1 MLHGLAAAFSPGDL
15 IGLCIGTIVGIVVG
29 ALPGLTATMGVA
41 LLLPFTFTLPIGEG
55 LAMLSA
61 LFVSAMFADAIPAV
75 LVNIPGTPAAMTT
88 AFDGHPLAKQGKAQA
103 AIVAACMSSA
113 FGALFGG
120 LVFLLLASPVSKVA
134 LRFGPPE
141 FFWIGVFALTIIGGI
156 AGNSL
161 LKGVAGAGFGMLL
174 STVGI
179 SQTGGVARY
188 TFGFQ
193 GMLAGISLVAGLVG
207 VFAIPQ
213 VIDMVADR
221 HQNAFVGKYE
231 RQRGVVPGVFLEVIR
246 KPVHLLRSAVIGT
259 FIGILPGA
267 GSPVAALV
275 SYSEAMRWSRDKSKF
290 GKGAIEGVTASEV
303 ANTSCAPASMIP
315 LVGLGIPG
323 SAPAA
328 IIGGALLMRGLQP
341 GPNLFRSGGGSLVYQ
356 YGWLLILAGF
366 AVYIFGS
373 LTNRLVARMISIPV
387 RLLAPIIV
395 FLTVIGCFA
404 IRNEML
410 DVYTM
415 LAIGIVAYFLS
426 KLGFHPGPIGLGLI
440 LGPVIEPAL
449 VQSIALTHTESAFRL
464 FFTGTVNIILILL
477 TVLSLVYTL
486 WSRRPESR
494 RLSLAESVR
503 GAEEGT
509 AAETTER
516 ADEARRER
524 EPVRDLISGLV
535 LVAIAGVS
543 LSQLGS
549 DAQDWAFPT
558 ALTYLLLIIG
568 AFFVVMAGV
577 HRFLPRFQRPSL
589 AADGAAGTAMPV
601 VAGPQVPAAPAED
614 QMGDGKP
621 SGERTLAA
629 AAAAASSP
637 LPTTVAEHESD
648 GKPDEALAAG
658 AGDQAMSGQVTRRLR
673 PAADIA
679 VFIGLMLVGVIAISY
694 LSFWPSTFLMLGII
708 SVFLTE
714 RRTRGA
720 ISISVVTAIIVC
732 LLSYLLFVRVF
743 YVPLPLPN
751 L

>member
-1 MLHGLAAAFSPGDL
+1 MLHGLIAALGPGDL
-15 IGLCIGTIVGIVVG
+15 LGLCIGTIVGIVVG

-41 LLLPFTFTLPIGEG
+41 LLLPFTFTLPLGEG

-88 AFDGHPLAKQGKAQA
+88 AFDGYPLAKQGKAQF

-120 LVFLLLASPVSKVA
+120 LVFLLLASPVATVA

-141 FFWIGVFALTIIGGI
+141 FFWVGVFALTIIGGI

-161 LKGVAGAGFGMLL
+161 LRGIAGAGFGMLI

-213 VIDMVADR
+213 VMEMVADR
-221 HQNAFVGKYE
+221 RQNAFVGKYE

-275 SYSEAMRWSRDKSKF
+275 SYSEAIRWSRDKSKF
-290 GKGAIEGVTASEV
+290 GKGALEGVTASEV

-315 LVGLGIPG
+315 LVGLGVPG

-341 GPNLFRSGGGSLVYQ
+341 GPNLFRSGGSLVYE

-373 LTNRLVARMISIPV
+373 LTNRIVAHMISVPV

-395 FLTVIGCFA
+395 FLTVIGCYA
-404 IRNEML
+404 IRNNML

-415 LAIGIVAYFLS
+415 LAIGIFAYFLS

-440 LGPVIEPAL
+440 LGPIIEPAL
-449 VQSIALTHTESAFRL
+449 VQSIALTRTESTFQL
-464 FFTGTVNIILILL
+464 FLTGPVNIILIAL
-477 TVLSLVYTL
+477 TIFSLVYTL
-486 WSRRPESR
+486 WSRRREGR
-494 RLSLAESVR
+494 RRLAESLR
-503 GAEEGT
+503 APEQGTPAETALQAEEG
-509 AAETTER
+509 
-516 ADEARRER
+516 RRER
-524 EPVRDLISGLV
+524 EPRRDLLSGLV
-535 LVAIAGVS
+535 LLALAAVS
-543 LSQLGS
+543 FSQLGS
-549 DAQDWAFPT
+549 STQDWAFPT
-558 ALTYLLLIIG
+558 VLTDLLLAIG
-568 AFFVVMAGV
+568 AFFVLMAGV
-577 HRFLPRFQRPSL
+577 HRALARFQGGAR
-589 AADGAAGTAMPV
+589 AADRGTGRAMPV
-601 VAGPQVPAAPAED
+601 IAQRPASAVPVEDQTGAGLAGSEVVLAGAAPAT
-614 QMGDGKP
+614 GP
-621 SGERTLAA
+621 SAPAPAA
-629 AAAAASSP
+629 G
-637 LPTTVAEHESD
+637 HGSD
-648 GKPDEALAAG
+648 GIPDETPAAR
-658 AGDQAMSGQVTRRLR
+658 AGDQAVSGGAARGLR

-679 VFIGLMLVGVIAISY
+679 IFLGVVIASVVAMPY
-694 LSFWPSTFLMLGII
+694 LTFWPTSFLMLGII
-708 SVFLTE
+708 SIFLTE
-714 RRTRGA
+714 RRSRGA
-720 ISISVVTAIIVC
+720 IGISVVTAIIVC
-732 LLSYLLFVRVF
+732 VISYLLFVRLF